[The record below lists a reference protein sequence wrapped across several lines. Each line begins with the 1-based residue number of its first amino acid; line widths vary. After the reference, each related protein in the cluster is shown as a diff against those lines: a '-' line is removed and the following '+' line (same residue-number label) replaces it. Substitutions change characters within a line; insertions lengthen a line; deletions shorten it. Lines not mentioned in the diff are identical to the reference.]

1 MKNPNAGESKEVLQ
15 RRKEA
20 SEERMR
26 VELLVSVELK
36 MKDFDMSWDD
46 LGKLLGE
53 EERTP
58 GNGPSV
64 ADRAK
69 WKIVQG
75 QITLKELNQIAHLF
89 SCEPYIIFRPREP
102 WTRT

>member
-1 MKNPNAGESKEVLQ
+1 MLNPNKGSTDEVLV
-15 RRKEA
+15 RLKEA
-20 SEERMR
+20 SQERMR
-26 VELLVSVELK
+26 AELLVSVRLK
-36 MKDFDMSWDD
+36 MKDFDMSWND

-64 ADRAK
+64 VDRAK

-75 QITLKELNQIAHLF
+75 QITLKELNALTHIF

>member
-1 MKNPNAGESKEVLQ
+1 MKNPNRGESVEVLQ

-20 SEERMR
+20 SYERMR
-26 VELLVSVELK
+26 VELYNSVVLLLADFEL
-36 MKDFDMSWDD
+36 SWDD

-53 EERTP
+53 EESTP

-69 WKIVQG
+69 WKILKG
-75 QITLKELNQIAHLF
+75 QITLIELNTLTHIF
-89 SCEPYIIFRPREP
+89 SCEPYLIFRPRLP
-102 WTRT
+102 WTKS

>member
-1 MKNPNAGESKEVLQ
+1 MNNPNKGSTGEVLS
-15 RRKEA
+15 RLKVA

-26 VELLVSVELK
+26 VELLNSVELK
-36 MKDFDMSWDD
+36 MRDFNMTWDE

-69 WKIVQG
+69 WKVVKG
-75 QITLKELNQIAHLF
+75 QITLKELNALTHIF